1 MIEPEIHLRGIS
13 FDIRFLLR
21 MSQKQSKS
29 STPSSIFRA
38 AFERLSLRSRRKKE
52 IKYDLV
58 IEQKQKVIADVD
70 KNEHDF
76 DLVTQ
81 EMFKTTILIRNIF

>member
-1 MIEPEIHLRGIS
+1 ME
-13 FDIRFLLR
+13 
-21 MSQKQSKS
+21 QKEKTLSAPS
-29 STPSSIFRA
+29 SSSIFRA
-38 AFERLSLRSRRKKE
+38 AFERLSFRSRRKKE

-81 EMFKTTILIRNIF
+81 EMFKTTI

>member
-1 MIEPEIHLRGIS
+1 
-13 FDIRFLLR
+13 

-81 EMFKTTILIRNIF
+81 EMFKTTILIRMNVV

>member
-13 FDIRFLLR
+13 FDIRFLWK
-21 MSQKQSKS
+21 MSQKHSKS

-81 EMFKTTILIRNIF
+81 EMFKTTI

>member
-13 FDIRFLLR
+13 SDIRFLLR

-81 EMFKTTILIRNIF
+81 EMFKTSILIRNIF